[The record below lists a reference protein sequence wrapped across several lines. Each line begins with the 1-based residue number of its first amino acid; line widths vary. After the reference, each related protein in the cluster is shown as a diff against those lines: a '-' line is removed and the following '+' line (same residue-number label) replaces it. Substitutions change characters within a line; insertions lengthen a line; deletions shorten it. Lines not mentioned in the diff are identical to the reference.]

1 MHQWENSKLI
11 QVEGTKKDGG
21 QQKII
26 LIKVV
31 KNDMLI
37 KNITKSM
44 ILDRIKWYKRIH
56 VTGSNYFVENP

>member
-31 KNDMLI
+31 KNDVPI
-37 KNITKSM
+37 KKIIESRTS
-44 ILDRIKWYKRIH
+44 
-56 VTGSNYFVENP
+56 